1 MQGGCKYRVQL
12 LLTISDYYT
21 ITHYYVKYLERGS
34 RLCVCVWGG
43 GGGAEQQEASEKLTR
58 IIADAG
64 GIIAEGVGAV
74 LLQLQGDQW
83 RAVSQLHDTGLLPE
97 LVTFH
102 ITYHISV
109 PSSENRSTCFP

>member
-1 MQGGCKYRVQL
+1 MQGGCKYRVEL
-12 LLTISDYYT
+12 LLTIVLLYYYSLLRR
-21 ITHYYVKYLERGS
+21 IPRKRQS
-34 RLCVCVWGG
+34 FVW
-43 GGGAEQQEASEKLTR
+43 GAEQQEASEKLTR

-64 GIIAEGVGAV
+64 PEGVGAV

-102 ITYHISV
+102 IT
-109 PSSENRSTCFP
+109 